1 MEVLREEKDGM
12 IIEWDVSIRMS
23 DGVTMRA
30 DVFRPIQPGKYPVIL
45 TYGPYAKGL
54 PFEVGYKTAWHRMI
68 TAYPEVAQGTSN
80 KYQSWELV
88 DPEKWV
94 PDGYVCLRVD
104 SRGAGNSEGFLDVWC
119 AQEARDQYECI
130 EWAAVQPWS
139 NGKVGLNGISYY
151 AMNQWQ
157 TAALQPPHL
166 AAMCA
171 WEGASDY
178 YRDLCRHGG
187 ILSDFFG
194 GWYLR
199 QVKSVQYG
207 VGERAEK
214 NPNNGRSVAG
224 DITLSDEELAQRRAS
239 SDISIQNR
247 EMLDEDY
254 LSRIPDL
261 SKIKAPVL
269 SAGNWGGV
277 GLHPRGN
284 FEGFLR
290 AGSEQKWLEVHGDT
304 HFSHFYSN
312 YGLALQKKF
321 FGYFLKGEQN
331 GWDQAPKVQLNIR
344 HPGEKFVLRAES
356 EWPLARTQW
365 TRFYL
370 HPEGMRLDPAEN
382 TTETTLSYHTR
393 SEGLAFSTGPLQED
407 MEITGPMAAK
417 LRLSSDTNDADV
429 FLAVR
434 VFDPQGQEV
443 SFIGS
448 NDPRTPIAL
457 GWLRASHRKTD
468 PARSLPY
475 RPWHTHDEKQLLVP
489 GQAVDLDVEIWP
501 TCIVIPKGYTLVFNV
516 RGKDYRYDD
525 EGVILPFDTRP
536 MYGVGPFSHE
546 NPVDR
551 PPEVFHTTNRLHFG
565 PGHQPYVL
573 MPIIPIHR

>member
-1 MEVLREEKDGM
+1 ML
-12 IIEWDVSIRMS
+12 
-23 DGVTMRA
+23 
-30 DVFRPIQPGKYPVIL
+30 FR
-45 TYGPYAKGL
+45 
-54 PFEVGYKTAWHRMI
+54 
-68 TAYPEVAQGTSN
+68 S
-80 KYQSWELV
+80 
-88 DPEKWV
+88 
-94 PDGYVCLRVD
+94 
-104 SRGAGNSEGFLDVWC
+104 VWC
-119 AQEARDQYECI
+119 ALEAQDQAECI
-130 EWAAVQPWS
+130 EWTAAQPWC

-178 YRDLCRHGG
+178 YRELCRHGG

-207 VGERAEK
+207 VGEKAEK

-224 DITLSDEELAQRRAS
+224 DITLSDEVLAQRRAS
-239 SDISIQNR
+239 SDLSIQGR
-247 EMLDEDY
+247 EMMDEDY

-269 SAGNWGGV
+269 SAGNWGGI

-284 FEGFLR
+284 FEGFLG
-290 AGSEQKWLEVHGDT
+290 AGSEHKWLEVHGDT

-312 YGLALQKKF
+312 YGLTLQKKF
-321 FGYFLKGEQN
+321 FGYFLKGEKN
-331 GWDQAPKVQLNIR
+331 GWDQAPKVLLNIR
-344 HPGEKFVLRAES
+344 HPGEQFVLRAEN

-365 TRFYL
+365 TRYYL
-370 HPEGMRLDPAEN
+370 HPDGMHLDPTEN
-382 TTETTLSYHTR
+382 TTATTLSYHTR
-393 SEGLAFSTGPLQED
+393 SEGLAFSTGPLQQA
-407 MEITGPMAAK
+407 MEITGPLAAR
-417 LRLSSDTNDADV
+417 LRLSSDTQDADV
-429 FLAVR
+429 FLALR
-434 VFDPQGQEV
+434 VFDPQGKEV

-448 NDPRTPIAL
+448 NDPRTPVAL

-468 PARSLPY
+468 PAQSLPY
-475 RPWHTHDEKQLLVP
+475 RPWHTHDEKQWLVP
-489 GQAVDLDVEIWP
+489 GEPVDLDVEIWP
-501 TCIVIPKGYTLVFNV
+501 TSIVIPQGYTLIFNV
-516 RGKDYRYDD
+516 RGKDYRYDE
-525 EGVILPFDTRP
+525 EGVILPFDTQP

-551 PPEVFHTTNRLHFG
+551 PHEIFHTTNHLHFG

-573 MPIIPIHR
+573 LPIIPKA

>member
-1 MEVLREEKDGM
+1 MEKLIEEKDGM
-12 IIEWDVSIRMS
+12 IIEWDVPIVMS
-23 DGVTMRA
+23 DGTTMRA
-30 DVFRPIQPGKYPVIL
+30 DIFRPPTPGKYPAIL

-54 PFEVGYKTAWHRMI
+54 PFQVGYKTAWHRMV

-94 PDGYVCLRVD
+94 PDGYVCVRVD

-119 AQEARDQYECI
+119 ALEAQDQAECI
-130 EWAAVQPWS
+130 EWAAVQEWC

-171 WEGASDY
+171 WEGSSDY
-178 YRDLCRHGG
+178 YRELCRHGG

-207 VGERAEK
+207 VGEKAEK

-224 DITLSDEELAQRRAS
+224 DITLSDAELEKRRAA

-247 EMLDEDY
+247 EMIDEDY
-254 LSRIPDL
+254 LSRMPDL

-284 FEGFLR
+284 FEGYLR
-290 AGSEQKWLEVHGDT
+290 AGSAQKWLEVHGDT

-321 FGYFLKGEQN
+321 FGHFLKGENN
-331 GWDQAPKVQLNIR
+331 GWDQMPKVQLNIR
-344 HPGEKFVLRAES
+344 HPGEKFVWRAEN

-365 TRFYL
+365 TKFYL
-370 HPEGMRLDPAEN
+370 HPKDMRLSPEPVSDR
-382 TTETTLSYHTR
+382 TVMTYHTR
-393 SEGLAFSTGPLQED
+393 SEGLSFSTGPLTQE
-407 MEITGPMAAK
+407 MEITGPIAAR
-417 LRLSSDTNDADV
+417 LRLSSDTRDADV

-434 VFDPQGQEV
+434 VFDPQGVEV

-448 NDPRTPIAL
+448 NDPRTPVGL

-475 RPWHTHDEKQLLVP
+475 RPWHTHDEKQWLTP
-489 GQAVDLDVEIWP
+489 GQAVDLDVEVWP

-525 EGVILPFDTRP
+525 VGVVLPFDTRP

-551 PPEVFHTTNRLHFG
+551 PPEIFHTQNHLHFG
-565 PGHQPYVL
+565 PDHQPYVL
-573 MPIIPIHR
+573 LPVIPQA

>member
-1 MEVLREEKDGM
+1 MEKLIEEKDGM
-12 IIEWDVSIRMS
+12 IIEWDVPIVMS
-23 DGVTMRA
+23 DGTTMRA
-30 DVFRPIQPGKYPVIL
+30 DIFRPPTPGKYPAIL

-54 PFEVGYKTAWHRMI
+54 PFQVGYKTAWHRMV

-94 PDGYVCLRVD
+94 PDGYVCVRVD

-119 AQEARDQYECI
+119 ALEAQDQAECI
-130 EWAAVQPWS
+130 EWAAVQDWC

-171 WEGASDY
+171 WEGSSDY
-178 YRDLCRHGG
+178 YRELCRHGG

-207 VGERAEK
+207 VGDKAEK

-224 DITLSDEELAQRRAS
+224 DITLSDAELEKRRAA

-247 EMLDEDY
+247 EMIDEDY
-254 LSRIPDL
+254 LSRMPDL

-284 FEGFLR
+284 FEGYLR
-290 AGSEQKWLEVHGDT
+290 AGSAQKWLEVHGDT

-321 FGYFLKGEQN
+321 FGHFLKGENN
-331 GWDQAPKVQLNIR
+331 GWDQMPKVQLNIR
-344 HPGEKFVLRAES
+344 HPGEKFVWRAEN

-365 TRFYL
+365 TKFYL
-370 HPEGMRLDPAEN
+370 HPKDMRLSPEPVSDR
-382 TTETTLSYHTR
+382 TVMTYHTR
-393 SEGLAFSTGPLQED
+393 SEGLSFSTGPLTQE
-407 MEITGPMAAK
+407 MEITGPIAAR
-417 LRLSSDTNDADV
+417 LRLSSDTRDADV

-434 VFDPQGQEV
+434 VFDPQGVEV

-448 NDPRTPIAL
+448 NDPRTPVGL

-475 RPWHTHDEKQLLVP
+475 RPWHTHDEKQWLTP
-489 GQAVDLDVEIWP
+489 GQAVDLDVEVWP

-525 EGVILPFDTRP
+525 VGVVLPFDTRP

-551 PPEVFHTTNRLHFG
+551 PPEIFHTHNHLHFG
-565 PGHQPYVL
+565 PDHQPYVL
-573 MPIIPIHR
+573 LPVIPQA

>member
-1 MEVLREEKDGM
+1 MEKLIEEKDGM
-12 IIEWDVSIRMS
+12 IIEWDVPIVMS
-23 DGVTMRA
+23 DGTTMRA
-30 DVFRPIQPGKYPVIL
+30 DIFRPPTPGKYPAIL

-54 PFEVGYKTAWHRMI
+54 PFQVGYKTAWHRMV

-94 PDGYVCLRVD
+94 PDGYVCVRVD

-119 AQEARDQYECI
+119 ALEAQDQAECI
-130 EWAAVQPWS
+130 EWAAVQEWC

-171 WEGASDY
+171 WEGSSDY
-178 YRDLCRHGG
+178 YRELCRHGG

-207 VGERAEK
+207 VGEKAEK

-224 DITLSDEELAQRRAS
+224 DITLSDAELEKRRAA

-247 EMLDEDY
+247 EMIDEDY
-254 LSRIPDL
+254 LSRMPDL

-284 FEGFLR
+284 FEGYLR
-290 AGSEQKWLEVHGDT
+290 AGSAQKWLEVHGDT

-321 FGYFLKGEQN
+321 FGQFLKGENN
-331 GWDQAPKVQLNIR
+331 GWDQMPKVQLNIR
-344 HPGEKFVLRAES
+344 HPGEKFVWRAEN

-365 TRFYL
+365 TKFYL
-370 HPEGMRLDPAEN
+370 HPKDMRLSPEPVSDR
-382 TTETTLSYHTR
+382 TVMTYHTR
-393 SEGLAFSTGPLQED
+393 SEGLSFSTGPLAQE
-407 MEITGPMAAK
+407 MEITGPIAAR
-417 LRLSSDTNDADV
+417 LRLSSDTRDADV

-434 VFDPQGQEV
+434 VFDPQGVEV

-448 NDPRTPIAL
+448 NDPRTPVGL

-475 RPWHTHDEKQLLVP
+475 RPWHTHDEKQWLTP
-489 GQAVDLDVEIWP
+489 GQAVDLDVEVWP

-525 EGVILPFDTRP
+525 VGVVLPFDTRP

-551 PPEVFHTTNRLHFG
+551 PPEIFHTQNHLHFG
-565 PGHQPYVL
+565 PDHQPYVL
-573 MPIIPIHR
+573 LPVIPQA

>member
-12 IIEWDVSIRMS
+12 IIEWDVPIRMS

-30 DVFRPIQPGKYPVIL
+30 DVFRPPQPGQYPVIL

-54 PFEVGYKTAWHRMI
+54 PFQVGYKTAWHRMV

-178 YRDLCRHGG
+178 YRELCRHGG

-224 DITLSDEELAQRRAS
+224 DITLTDEELAQRRAS

-254 LSRIPDL
+254 VSRIPDL

-290 AGSEQKWLEVHGDT
+290 AGSAQKWLEVHGDT

-344 HPGEKFVLRAES
+344 HPGEKFVLRAEN

-370 HPEGMRLDPAEN
+370 HPEGMKLDPAEN

-393 SEGLAFSTGPLQED
+393 SDGLAFSTGPLQHE
-407 MEITGPMAAK
+407 MEITGPLAAR
-417 LRLSSDTNDADV
+417 LRLSSDTRDADV

-434 VFDPQGQEV
+434 VFDPQGKEV

-448 NDPRTPIAL
+448 NDPRTPVAL

-475 RPWHTHDEKQLLVP
+475 RPWHTHDEKQWLVP

-501 TCIVIPKGYTLVFNV
+501 TSIVIPKGYTLVFNV
-516 RGKDYRYDD
+516 RGKDYRYD
-525 EGVILPFDTRP
+525 EVGVVLPFDTQP

-551 PPEVFHTTNRLHFG
+551 PPAVFHTTNHLHFG
-565 PGHQPYVL
+565 KGHQPYVL
-573 MPIIPIHR
+573 LPVIPKA

>member
-1 MEVLREEKDGM
+1 MQPITEQKDGM
-12 IIEWDVSIRMS
+12 MIDWDVPIVMS
-23 DGVTMRA
+23 DGTTMRA
-30 DVFRPIQPGKYPVIL
+30 DIFRPITPGQYPAIL

-54 PFEVGYKTAWHRMI
+54 PFQVGYKTAWHRMV
-68 TAYPEVAQGTSN
+68 TAYPEVAQGTTN

-94 PDGYVCLRVD
+94 PDGYVCVRID

-119 AQEARDQYECI
+119 ALEAQDQAECI
-130 EWAAVQPWS
+130 EWTAAQPWC

-178 YRDLCRHGG
+178 YRELCRHGG

-207 VGERAEK
+207 VGEKAEK

-224 DITLSDEELAQRRAS
+224 DITLSDEVLAQRRAS
-239 SDISIQNR
+239 SDLSIQGR
-247 EMLDEDY
+247 EMMDEDY

-269 SAGNWGGV
+269 SAGNWGGI

-284 FEGFLR
+284 FEGFLG
-290 AGSEQKWLEVHGDT
+290 AGSEHKWLEVHGDT

-321 FGYFLKGEQN
+321 FGYFLKGEKN
-331 GWDQAPKVQLNIR
+331 GWDQMPKVQLNIR
-344 HPGEKFVLRAES
+344 HPGEKFVWRAEH

-365 TRFYL
+365 TKYYL
-370 HPEGMRLDPAEN
+370 HPQDMRLSPEEPTGTQVLTYA
-382 TTETTLSYHTR
+382 TR
-393 SEGLAFSTGPLQED
+393 SEGLSFSTGPLKHD
-407 MEITGPMAAK
+407 MEITGPMAAR
-417 LRLSSDTNDADV
+417 LRLSSDTRDADV

-434 VFDPQGQEV
+434 VFDPQGKEV

-448 NDPRTPIAL
+448 NDPRTPVGL

-475 RPWHTHDEKQLLVP
+475 RPWHTHDDKQWLTP

-551 PPEVFHTTNRLHFG
+551 PPEIFHTQNHLHFG
-565 PGHQPYVL
+565 ADHQPYVL
-573 MPIIPIHR
+573 LPVIPMA

>member
-1 MEVLREEKDGM
+1 MEVLKEEKDGM

-30 DVFRPIQPGKYPVIL
+30 DVFRPLQPGKYPVIL

-119 AQEARDQYECI
+119 AQEARDQFECI

-178 YRDLCRHGG
+178 YRELCRHGG

-207 VGERAEK
+207 VGDRAEK

-290 AGSEQKWLEVHGDT
+290 AGSEHKWLEVHGDT

-331 GWDQAPKVQLNIR
+331 GWDRAPKVQLNIR
-344 HPGEKFVLRAES
+344 HPGEKFVLRAEN

-370 HPEGMRLDPAEN
+370 HPEGMKLDPAEN

-393 SEGLAFSTGPLQED
+393 SEGLAFSTGPLKED
-407 MEITGPMAAK
+407 MEITGPLAAK
-417 LRLSSDTNDADV
+417 LRLSSDTHDADV

-448 NDPRTPIAL
+448 NDPRTPVAL

-468 PARSLPY
+468 PAKSLPY

-525 EGVILPFDTRP
+525 EGVILPFDNRP

-551 PPEVFHTTNRLHFG
+551 PPEVFHTTNHLHFG

>member
-1 MEVLREEKDGM
+1 MEKLIEEKDGM
-12 IIEWDVSIRMS
+12 IIEWDVPIVMS
-23 DGVTMRA
+23 DGTTMRA
-30 DVFRPIQPGKYPVIL
+30 DIFRPPTPGKYPAIL

-54 PFEVGYKTAWHRMI
+54 PFQVGYKTAWHRMV

-94 PDGYVCLRVD
+94 PDGYVCVRVD

-119 AQEARDQYECI
+119 ALEAQDQAECI
-130 EWAAVQPWS
+130 EWAAVQDWC

-171 WEGASDY
+171 WEGSSDY
-178 YRDLCRHGG
+178 YRELCRHGG

-207 VGERAEK
+207 VGDKAEK

-224 DITLSDEELAQRRAS
+224 DITLSDAELEKRRAA

-247 EMLDEDY
+247 EMIDDDY
-254 LSRIPDL
+254 LSRMPDL

-284 FEGFLR
+284 FEGYLR
-290 AGSEQKWLEVHGDT
+290 AGSAQKWLEVHGDT

-321 FGYFLKGEQN
+321 FGHFLKGENN
-331 GWDQAPKVQLNIR
+331 GWDQMPKVQLNIR
-344 HPGEKFVLRAES
+344 HPGEKFVWRAEN

-365 TRFYL
+365 TKFYL
-370 HPEGMRLDPAEN
+370 HPKDMRLSPEPVSDR
-382 TTETTLSYHTR
+382 TVMTYHTR
-393 SEGLAFSTGPLQED
+393 SEGLSFSTGPLAQE
-407 MEITGPMAAK
+407 MEITGPIAAR
-417 LRLSSDTNDADV
+417 LRLSSDTRDADV

-434 VFDPQGQEV
+434 VFDPQGVEV

-448 NDPRTPIAL
+448 NDPRTPVGL

-475 RPWHTHDEKQLLVP
+475 RPWHTHDEKQWLTP
-489 GQAVDLDVEIWP
+489 GQAVDLDVEVWP

-525 EGVILPFDTRP
+525 VGVVLPFDTRP

-551 PPEVFHTTNRLHFG
+551 PPEIFHTQNHLHFG
-565 PGHQPYVL
+565 PDHQPYVL
-573 MPIIPIHR
+573 LPVIPQA